1 MVGAKSS
8 GKTVALAQL
17 LDAVRNNASGYTP
30 DLFENP
36 MPMTINTEDMIDQGR
51 LLNVNLPGGT
61 IDALEARYG
70 LNVSVP
76 LNGVAPTSEEFAILD
91 VPGEI
96 FRRSGTGKTSDLDN
110 QSPESIAAREEYESW
125 IEESVGIVFFVPATG
140 FANNALFTMPRQ
152 ELSAILK
159 AKDEGKCPNL
169 ERLIIAITMFD
180 VLLLHLGDI
189 ALDVAIRP
197 DSVKEILKL
206 CLRRVKLQAQD
217 MMSKAGFNQLEIKI
231 TPISAF
237 GFNRE
242 FGCANVDPNELE
254 KDQSGIRMKHQHNG
268 ETLPYLVGDP
278 FLWAA
283 FEHETPFMFDLK
295 EIVG

>member
-30 DLFENP
+30 DVFENP
-36 MPMTINTEDMIDQGR
+36 MPLTISTEDMIDQGR
-51 LLNVNLPGGT
+51 LLNGALPGGT
-61 IDALEARYG
+61 IDALEARYA
-70 LNVSVP
+70 LNVNVP
-76 LNGVAPTSEEFAILD
+76 GNGDAPTSEEFAILD

-96 FRRSGTGKTSDLDN
+96 FRRSETGRTSDLAD
-110 QSPESIAAREEYESW
+110 QSPESKAARAEYESW

-159 AKDEGKCPNL
+159 AKHDGKCPNL
-169 ERLIIAITMFD
+169 DRLIIAIAMFD
-180 VLLLHLGDI
+180 VLLLHLGDL

-197 DSVKEILKL
+197 DSVKKILKL

-217 MMSKAGFNQLEIKI
+217 MMSKAGFNELDIKI

-242 FGCANVDPNELE
+242 FGCANVDPNALE
-254 KDQSGIRMKHQHNG
+254 KDQSGIRMKHQRNS